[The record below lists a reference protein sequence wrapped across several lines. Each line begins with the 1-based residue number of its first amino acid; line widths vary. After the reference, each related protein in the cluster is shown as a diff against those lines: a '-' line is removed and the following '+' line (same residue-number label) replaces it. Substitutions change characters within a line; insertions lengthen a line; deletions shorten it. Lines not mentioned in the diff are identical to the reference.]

1 MRFFL
6 FARPNSSVT
15 GASTF
20 LQLQLSGFSVGG
32 SFSRQSDRLRR
43 CVSACDAVAFACFLL
58 LVVGVERLGASE
70 RVVAVVGPV
79 EVQVTR
85 GLPKGH
91 PKLNTG
97 PEAALNGPAG
107 GPAQIGRSA
116 PGHGVPAH
124 YTRGQLLDA
133 LFLELRDADTLGNA
147 QSISRRIHSL
157 FMQSGSHTL
166 DLLMMRSAKAI
177 EGKEY
182 GLALD
187 LLDAVVRLDP
197 GYVEGW
203 NRRATVYFLKEDLG
217 RSLADI
223 EQVLRIEPRHYPA
236 LSGFAMIL
244 RKTGKNDKALEVFQ
258 HVLSIYPLLENAQD
272 AVKSLRE
279 ELWGQYH

>member
-1 MRFFL
+1 MWSFSFS
-6 FARPNSSVT
+6 RPNSSGA
-15 GASTF
+15 GASTS
-20 LQLQLSGFSVGG
+20 LQLQFPGFPVGG
-32 SFSRQSDRLRR
+32 AFSQHSDGLKRGVDG
-43 CVSACDAVAFACFLL
+43 CGGVALACFLL
-58 LVVGVERLGASE
+58 LVLSVERLNASE
-70 RVVAVVGPV
+70 RTTVVMSPA
-79 EVQVTR
+79 EVQATR
-85 GLPKGH
+85 GLSERH
-91 PKLNTG
+91 PKLSTG
-97 PEAALNGPAG
+97 PDAALNGPAG
-107 GPAQIGRSA
+107 GPAQIGHSA
-116 PGHGVPAH
+116 PGPGVPAH
-124 YTRGQLLDA
+124 YTRAQLLDA
-133 LFLELRDADTLGNA
+133 LFLELRDADTLSDA
-147 QSISRRIHSL
+147 QTISRSIHSL

-187 LLDAVVRLDP
+187 LLDTVVRLDP

-203 NRRATVYFLKEDLG
+203 NRRATVHFLKEDLG

-223 EQVLRIEPRHYPA
+223 EQVLQIEPRHYPA

-244 RKTGKNDKALEVFQ
+244 RKTGKNEKALKVLQ

>member
-1 MRFFL
+1 VTGSAAALTYLMV
-6 FARPNSSVT
+6 AGSSV
-15 GASTF
+15 AF
-20 LQLQLSGFSVGG
+20 ERGG
-32 SFSRQSDRLRR
+32 STGLSDLQ
-43 CVSACDAVAFACFLL
+43 
-58 LVVGVERLGASE
+58 VV
-70 RVVAVVGPV
+70 
-79 EVQVTR
+79 R
-85 GLPKGH
+85 GLPDGH
-91 PKLNTG
+91 PKLNMG
-97 PEAALNGPAG
+97 PDAVLDGPAG

-116 PGHGVPAH
+116 PGHGHSAH
-124 YTRGQLLDA
+124 YTRQQLLDA
-133 LFLELRDADTLGNA
+133 LFLELRDADTLGDA
-147 QSISRRIHSL
+147 QAISRRIHSL

-166 DLLMMRSAKAI
+166 DLLMMRSARAI

-203 NRRATVYFLKEDLG
+203 NRRATVHFLKEDLG

-244 RKTGKNDKALEVFQ
+244 RKTGENEKALEVFQ